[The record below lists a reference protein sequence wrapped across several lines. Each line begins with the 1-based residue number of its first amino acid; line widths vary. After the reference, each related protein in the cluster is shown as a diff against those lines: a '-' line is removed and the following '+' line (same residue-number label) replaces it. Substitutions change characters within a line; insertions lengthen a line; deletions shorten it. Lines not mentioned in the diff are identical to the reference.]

1 MKNKY
6 LKVLRKKRFYV
17 FLLSLIFFLMISY
30 FVMRYNILGIDNNF
44 YNLISSNIMNDK
56 LTSIMKIITHLSSA
70 PFLIILTLVLLLFLK
85 NKYYKIGIVVNLC
98 IAFLVNT
105 LLKLFFLRDRPNI
118 NQLISITGYSFP
130 SGHAMTGMAY
140 YGFIIYLLYVYFD
153 NKKIK
158 WPIIIILSILIL
170 LIGFSRIYLGVHY
183 LTDVIGGYLL
193 SISYL
198 IVFVYFFN
206 RIIKK

>member
-44 YNLISSNIMNDK
+44 YNLISSKIMNDR

-70 PFLIILTLVLLLFLK
+70 PFLIILTIVLLLFLK